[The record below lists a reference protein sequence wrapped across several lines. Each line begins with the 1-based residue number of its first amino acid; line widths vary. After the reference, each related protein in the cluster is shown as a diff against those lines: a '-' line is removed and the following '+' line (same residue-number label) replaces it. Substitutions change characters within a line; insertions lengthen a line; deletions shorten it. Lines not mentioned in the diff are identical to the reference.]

1 MKLKPQA
8 FSSALMLLTSIG
20 ASAQE
25 CPRGSSLHLV
35 DGVKRCV
42 LDSGIV
48 VIIDPEWL
56 VAGGVALALIL
67 IVSVYTAVQ
76 VTRIV
81 NGLQGGGGRIG

>member
-1 MKLKPQA
+1 MKLKSQA

-48 VIIDPEWL
+48 VVIDPDWL
-56 VAGGVALALIL
+56 TVGGVAIAAIL
-67 IVSVYTAVQ
+67 VVSIYTAVQ
-76 VTRIV
+76 VTRLV
-81 NGLQGGGGRIG
+81 NRLKSG

>member
-1 MKLKPQA
+1 MKLKSQA

-48 VIIDPEWL
+48 VVIDPDWL
-56 VAGGVALALIL
+56 TVGGVTIAAIL
-67 IVSVYTAVQ
+67 VVSIYTAVQ
-76 VTRIV
+76 VTRLV
-81 NGLQGGGGRIG
+81 NGLKSG

>member
-1 MKLKPQA
+1 MKLKSQA

-48 VIIDPEWL
+48 VVLDLDWL
-56 VAGGVALALIL
+56 TVGGVTIAAIL
-67 IVSVYTAVQ
+67 VVSIYTAVQ
-76 VTRIV
+76 VTRLV
-81 NGLQGGGGRIG
+81 NGLKSG